1 MDNKELKKIKVMV
14 DGRPF
19 PLRVEEEREPEIK
32 MAVKELNNR
41 ITQYQLK
48 FKGKPKE
55 EILSMVLLTYAVDL
69 QEAHGQD
76 SDDTTAFQAKLD
88 EIDQLLD
95 AAL

>member
-1 MDNKELKKIKVMV
+1 MDNKELKKIKVIV

-19 PLRVEEEREPEIK
+19 PLKVEENKETSILD
-32 MAVKELNNR
+32 AVKELNSR
-41 ITQYQLK
+41 INQYQLK

-69 QEAHGQD
+69 QDSHGQEQ
-76 SDDTTAFQAKLD
+76 DDTSAFQAKLD